1 MPAAQLVQPV
11 ALAPLTVP
19 GAHGVHDVAPG
30 DGATEPAAHAT
41 QSAPLVAEN
50 VPALQLAQ
58 LVAPAPLLEPAAP
71 LAQLEAALPAAKVP
85 DAQGEQLACPAVDE
99 KVPATQ
105 KEHAAPLLYVPGGQL
120 CAAAAAASAA
130 SERRRAAMMSRAATE
145 LEGVERTGGW
155 KGGCNSSV
163 RRSFR
168 YFDDALY
175 SERLGTK

>member
-1 MPAAQLVQPV
+1 VPATQLVQPV

-19 GAHGVHDVAPG
+19 GAHGVHDVEPG

-58 LVAPAPLLEPAAP
+58 LVAPAPLLEPAAQ
-71 LAQLEAALPAAKVP
+71 LAQLEAAPPAAKVP
-85 DAQGEQLACPAVDE
+85 GAQGEQLACPAVDE
-99 KVPATQ
+99 NVPARQ

-130 SERRRAAMMSRAATE
+130 SERRRAAMMYRANGGARG
-145 LEGVERTGGW
+145 LIQERGE
-155 KGGCNSSV
+155 N
-163 RRSFR
+163 
-168 YFDDALY
+168 
-175 SERLGTK
+175 SERKFFTSTHYFCAKRNLASV